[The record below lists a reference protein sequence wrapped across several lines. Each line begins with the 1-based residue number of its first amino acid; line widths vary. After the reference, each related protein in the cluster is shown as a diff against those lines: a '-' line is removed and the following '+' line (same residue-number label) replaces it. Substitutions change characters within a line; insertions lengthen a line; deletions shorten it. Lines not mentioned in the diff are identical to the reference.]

1 MLRTVLCDLLGIDY
15 PICLAGMG
23 GTGNAT
29 PPGLVAAV
37 SNAGGLGV
45 MGGAGLAPEDIRAR
59 IREVRSLT
67 DKPFGVDLLLPA
79 SMAEVV
85 DSRAGIRQQLERDYP
100 KHVEFVRSLTREF
113 DLPEAQASDDTVLSP
128 GKIREQ
134 VQVVLD
140 EKVPV
145 FAAALGD
152 PSWVVPE
159 ARALNITIIG
169 MAGTVRH
176 AVRQVQA
183 GVDIVVA
190 QGYEAGG
197 HTGRIA
203 NFPLIPQVVDEVR
216 PVPVV
221 AAGGIADG
229 RGVAAALALGAVG
242 VWVGTAFLVA
252 EESLI
257 PDQHQQEILG
267 GNTQDFIVTR
277 AYTGKTAR
285 DYKNVVIEAWE
296 NSGLDPLPMPLQQ
309 VLMEDFVEAATMV
322 ERHDLTNNPAGQIG
336 GMLKEAKPAARIM
349 EDLVQGTL
357 EVLEGFQA
365 MTPNGLGGP
374 RSN

>member
-1 MLRTVLCDLLGIDY
+1 
-15 PICLAGMG
+15 
-23 GTGNAT
+23 
-29 PPGLVAAV
+29 
-37 SNAGGLGV
+37 
-45 MGGAGLAPEDIRAR
+45 MGGAGLGPEEMRER
-59 IREVRSLT
+59 IREVRNLT

-85 DSRAGIRQQLERDYP
+85 DTRSGIWEQLRRDHP
-100 KHVEFVRSLTREF
+100 KHVEFVSSLAREF
-113 DLPEAQASDDTVLSP
+113 DLPEAQASDESVLSP

-159 ARALNITIIG
+159 ARALDISVIG
-169 MAGTVRH
+169 LAGTVRH
-176 AVRQVQA
+176 AARQVQA

-203 NFPLIPQVVDEVR
+203 NFPLIPQVVDVVK
-216 PVPVV
+216 PVPVI

-229 RGVAAALALGAVG
+229 RGVAAALALGAIG

-252 EESLI
+252 EESRI
-257 PDQHQQEILG
+257 PDRHKEDILG
-267 GNTQDFIVTR
+267 GSASDFIVTR

-309 VLMEDFVEAATMV
+309 VLMEDFAEAATRA

-336 GMLKEAKPAARIM
+336 GMLKESKPAARIM
-349 EDLVQGTL
+349 EELVQGAVDVIQ
-357 EVLEGFQA
+357 EFQS
-365 MTPNGLGGP
+365 MTHHGSGGES
-374 RSN
+374 R